1 MLNIHEAQNKF
12 ISAFGVNHQTANV
25 ATREKIAF
33 RPEELQALL
42 PRCVEALGVS
52 EVALLSTCNRTEFY
66 AIAEAEP
73 DWLSWLAR
81 EKKLDPTEL
90 SAYCFEHHNRPAIR
104 HIFRVACG
112 LDSLVLGEPQILGQ
126 MKQAYR
132 LAKAAGTL
140 HSVLDRLFQQAFAI
154 AKQVRHNTAIGQNPV
169 SVAYAGVKLTRQF
182 FDDHPKRTALI
193 VGSGETAKL
202 TARYLRDL
210 QIGRLLI
217 ANRTLAH
224 AQSLAEENHG
234 FALSLEQIDAHLHEA
249 DMVFGTA
256 RVERE
261 LIGTEQVE
269 RALRARR
276 QLQIYVD
283 LAIPRNFAA
292 GIEGLEEAFSFTIDD
307 LEQIIEGNRQA
318 RKQASSQAEI
328 MVNLHSDD
336 FLGWF
341 LSKPQQQ
348 IVRHM
353 REHANELRLQL
364 LNEAYRRL
372 ALGEEASKV
381 MEQLSLKLMNKLLHN
396 PSELIHAI
404 PPDHKDWLAIVAD
417 TFQS

>member
-1 MLNIHEAQNKF
+1 M
-12 ISAFGVNHQTANV
+12 
-25 ATREKIAF
+25 
-33 RPEELQALL
+33 
-42 PRCVEALGVS
+42 
-52 EVALLSTCNRTEFY
+52 
-66 AIAEAEP
+66 
-73 DWLSWLAR
+73 
-81 EKKLDPTEL
+81 
-90 SAYCFEHHNRPAIR
+90 
-104 HIFRVACG
+104 
-112 LDSLVLGEPQILGQ
+112 LGEPQILGQ

-193 VGSGETAKL
+193 VGAGETAKL